1 MRSASNIK
9 MKNVENENSLVEL
22 KKYKGKISNTTLLI
36 FSVKVGLLQNSETYS
51 LAQTLALTE
60 GLKKLFLGFLVSSK
74 KDSAPV
80 SAYK

>member
-9 MKNVENENSLVEL
+9 VKNVEDENSLVEL

-36 FSVKVGLLQNSETYS
+36 FFCLGGGILQNSETYS

-60 GLKKLFLGFLVSSK
+60 GLKTVFRISG
-74 KDSAPV
+74 
-80 SAYK
+80 